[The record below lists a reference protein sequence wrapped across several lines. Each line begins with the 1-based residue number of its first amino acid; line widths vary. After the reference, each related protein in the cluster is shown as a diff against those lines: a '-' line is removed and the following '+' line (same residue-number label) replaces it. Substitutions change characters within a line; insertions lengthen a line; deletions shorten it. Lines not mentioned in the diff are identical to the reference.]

1 MTENQRTMFRSSSN
15 ILFIFFSIAFTFAQ
29 NDPQVTYLKQAKSFV
44 DEVSD
49 IAKNPVPTSATG
61 IIIFTGSSSIRMWQ
75 DVSVLSKGS
84 PIINTGF
91 GGSTA
96 FGLNHYL
103 EDLVLRYKP
112 KQVFIYEG
120 DNDIE
125 AGRNTRIILEHL
137 DTIFTRIWEQ
147 NAETEIVFISA
158 KPSPL
163 RWKLRKEYEALNRAV
178 KRRAK
183 KENRLVFADVYSLM
197 LKKGEVREDLFIE
210 DRLHMNRT
218 GYAIWAEAIR
228 PLVMN

>member
-1 MTENQRTMFRSSSN
+1 MFRS
-15 ILFIFFSIAFTFAQ
+15 ILNTLVIFFSFSIVYAQ
-29 NDPQVTYLKQAKSFV
+29 NDPQTSYLKQAGTFAE
-44 DEVSD
+44 EVAA
-49 IAKNPVPTSATG
+49 ITKGPVPTWDTG
-61 IIIFTGSSSIRMWQ
+61 IIVFTGSSSIRMWR
-75 DVSVLSKGS
+75 DAGLLSKGS

-120 DNDIE
+120 DNDID
-125 AGRNTRIILEHL
+125 AGRKTRIILEHL

-147 NAETEIVFISA
+147 NSETEIVYISA

-163 RWKLRKEYEALNRAV
+163 RWKLRKEYEALNKAV
-178 KRRAK
+178 ERRAK
-183 KENRLVFADVYSLM
+183 KEDRLVFVDVYSLM
-197 LKKGEVREDLFIE
+197 LQKGEVREDLFIE
-210 DRLHMNRT
+210 DRLHMNRA

-228 PLVMN
+228 PLVME

>member
-1 MTENQRTMFRSSSN
+1 MFRSILN
-15 ILFIFFSIAFTFAQ
+15 TLFIFFSFSFVFAQ
-29 NDPQVTYLKQAKSFV
+29 NDLQATYLKQAETFAS
-44 DEVSD
+44 EVNE
-49 IAKNPVPTSATG
+49 IAKNPVSTWDTG
-61 IIIFTGSSSIRMWQ
+61 LIIFTGSSSIRMWR
-75 DVSVLSKGS
+75 DAGLLSKGS

-120 DNDIE
+120 DNDID
-125 AGRNTRIILEHL
+125 AGRKTRIILEHL

-147 NAETEIVFISA
+147 NPETEIVYISA

-163 RWKLRKEYEALNRAV
+163 RWKLRKEYEALNKAV
-178 KRRAK
+178 ERRAK
-183 KENRLVFADVYSLM
+183 KEDRLVFADIYSLM
-197 LKKGEVREDLFIE
+197 LQKGEVREDLFIE

-228 PLVMN
+228 PLVME